1 MSSVRS
7 SRSSDPQ
14 FTPIRTG
21 FPFST
26 ATSMMR
32 RKCASCRAPA
42 PTLPGL
48 IRYLSRARAH
58 SGWSVRRM
66 CPLKWKSPMI
76 GAVTPAPRTRFTIS
90 GTAWAA
96 SGVFTVTRTSSEPAW
111 ARSIVCC
118 AVARASAVSV
128 LVMDCT
134 ATGRPPPIVTE
145 PMRTEV
151 LMDGSVAWYSGGMST
166 QVRAMFASI
175 ARRYDQGNQ
184 VLSMGLHHQWRKATV
199 RLSGAKAGDRVL
211 DCATGTGDLA
221 FAFQRAVGRQG
232 NVIGTDFCAEM
243 LDVARLKAEHEG
255 TPTQFEEADTLKLP
269 YDDASFDVASIAFGI
284 RNVDDPALGV
294 REMARVVRPGGV
306 VAVLEFG
313 QPGGALFGP
322 LYRFYSAHV
331 IPRVGGLLTGRRS

>member
-1 MSSVRS
+1 
-7 SRSSDPQ
+7 
-14 FTPIRTG
+14 
-21 FPFST
+21 
-26 ATSMMR
+26 
-32 RKCASCRAPA
+32 
-42 PTLPGL
+42 
-48 IRYLSRARAH
+48 
-58 SGWSVRRM
+58 
-66 CPLKWKSPMI
+66 
-76 GAVTPAPRTRFTIS
+76 
-90 GTAWAA
+90 
-96 SGVFTVTRTSSEPAW
+96 
-111 ARSIVCC
+111 
-118 AVARASAVSV
+118 
-128 LVMDCT
+128 
-134 ATGRPPPIVTE
+134 
-145 PMRTEV
+145 
-151 LMDGSVAWYSGGMST
+151 MST

-331 IPRVGGLLTGRRS
+331 IPRIGGWLTGKRYAYEYFHRTSSEFPSGPAFVALMENTERFSEVTSRPLTLGIAHVYVGTVAEPA